1 MHYIML
7 AIKGIAIGAANIVPG
22 VSGAT
27 LAVIFRVYDQLIES
41 INSLFS
47 DTKRSLKFLIPLGLG
62 MVAGILALVSALD
75 FFLERYSLQAGAFIA
90 GLMAG
95 SVPFI
100 YKLAVSQDAKKSYSY
115 VIVLFSAAV
124 IICMSIFVPTSEIYE
139 YTEFSLS
146 FAMLLFIGG
155 ILSAAAL
162 IIPGVSGAMVL
173 IIFGIFPVAV
183 HTLNLIREY
192 LMTPLD
198 FALLPP
204 IFAVAAPIGLGLILG
219 ILLTSRLVAY
229 LLKNHHGITYFVI
242 IGLIFGSVFALF
254 NDDATYQSHNI
265 TTPALV
271 VFAALSFFVGLVV
284 SLSLGKK

>member
-1 MHYIML
+1 ML